1 MTSRLYGQFLLSSQI
16 NYTCTYLA
24 DHLADL
30 THDNVQYF
38 LKTSR
43 FSPRQIWQS
52 LKGVIQLSARGYL
65 IFDDTVLSKEDSH
78 RIELVGRQYSGN
90 AAGLI
95 KGIGVVN
102 CIYYNPDLEQF
113 WLIDYRIFSP
123 QTDGKTKLDHLQDM
137 LESAKNR
144 QIPFQTL
151 LMDTCGSPPGYAT
164 KEIFKY
170 LLTEHKRFY
179 CPIKANPTPKVS
191 SPINKCKKPTGQPP
205 MSKKAK
211 PLSFTKCPWLLI
223 LSCSEYCRAAAAVT
237 PNRTDYIITNDI
249 TQCHTQAAEKESSI
263 RWTIEL
269 FQREAKQLTGIQNCQ
284 CRIARSQRNHIA
296 MASLVWIK
304 LKRLAYS
311 TQKTIYQLKQSLL
324 DDYSSAQL
332 SNPSMAFA

>member
-1 MTSRLYGQFLLSSQI
+1 MKMTARLYGQFLLSSQI

-52 LKGVIQLSARGYL
+52 LKGVIQLSCRGYL
-65 IFDDTVLSKEDSH
+65 IFDDTVLSKEHSH
-78 RIELVGRQYSGN
+78 RIDLVRRQYSGN
-90 AAGLI
+90 AQGII

-151 LMDTCGSPPGYAT
+151 LMDTWYAT
-164 KEIFKY
+164 NEIFKY
-170 LLTEHKRFY
+170 LLTEHKLFY
-179 CPIKANPTPKVS
+179 CPIKANRKIDHTQ
-191 SPINKCKKPTGQPP
+191 GQQSYKQVQEAYWSDTDVKEGKTIKLYK
-205 MSKKAK
+205 M
-211 PLSFTKCPWLLI
+211 PLATYFKLFRVL
-223 LSCSEYCRAAAAVT
+223 VT
-237 PNRTDYIITNDI
+237 PTRTDYIITNDI
-249 TQCHTQAAEKESSI
+249 TQCDTQAAEQESSI
-263 RWTIEL
+263 RWTIEQ
-269 FQREAKQLTGIQNCQ
+269 FHREAKQLTGIQNCQ
-284 CRIARSQRNHIA
+284 CRMARSQRNHIA
-296 MASLVWIK
+296 MASLVWIN
-304 LKRLAYS
+304 LKQLAYT
-311 TQKTIYQLKQSLL
+311 TQKTVYQLKQSLL
-324 DDYSSAQL
+324 DHYLSAL
-332 SNPSMAFA
+332 LINPSITFA